1 MVKKKK
7 QKKKPYKSP
16 RRNLQ
21 VGWLNLVVVKMDL
34 ISFQLLY
41 TLNSAKY
48 SLIIGLIVWR
58 TFRILRSIY
67 HFRSMVIRVRIA
79 VQYTGEWNKRNNDS
93 FWKTW
98 LYALNYKALIVAKMF
113 SNGSFIIFLNYFPIG
128 RACIKKISNAHSF
141 YVLVQL
147 D

>member
-1 MVKKKK
+1 M
-7 QKKKPYKSP
+7 
-16 RRNLQ
+16 
-21 VGWLNLVVVKMDL
+21 VVVK
-34 ISFQLLY
+34 
-41 TLNSAKY
+41 
-48 SLIIGLIVWR
+48 IVWR
-58 TFRILRSIY
+58 TLRIIRSIY
-67 HFRSMVIRVRIA
+67 HFRPMVIRVRIA

-93 FWKTW
+93 FWKTL

-147 D
+147 DWITLSNIKMAEILSFFIFAFFFLLKFKPWPLDRNLFLATE